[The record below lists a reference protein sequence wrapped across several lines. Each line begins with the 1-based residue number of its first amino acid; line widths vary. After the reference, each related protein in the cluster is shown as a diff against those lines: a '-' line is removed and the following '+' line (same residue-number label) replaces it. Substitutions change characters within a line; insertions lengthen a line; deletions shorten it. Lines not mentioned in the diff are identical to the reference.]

1 MLFRSMVAL
10 CALFPLVSATYV
22 HPLLNETFGVYKDVL
37 SSNILNMLVVLILV
51 VFLVPFMAYASSKR
65 LHTNMKLSYMNGINL
80 GNDNTFTDSFGEPK
94 KLHMANDY
102 FTEKIG
108 RHALMVPCQLAVT
121 AVIVVMFC
129 IVLGGVA

>member
-1 MLFRSMVAL
+1 
-10 CALFPLVSATYV
+10 
-22 HPLLNETFGVYKDVL
+22 
-37 SSNILNMLVVLILV
+37 
-51 VFLVPFMAYASSKR
+51 
-65 LHTNMKLSYMNGINL
+65 
-80 GNDNTFTDSFGEPK
+80 
-94 KLHMANDY
+94 MANDY